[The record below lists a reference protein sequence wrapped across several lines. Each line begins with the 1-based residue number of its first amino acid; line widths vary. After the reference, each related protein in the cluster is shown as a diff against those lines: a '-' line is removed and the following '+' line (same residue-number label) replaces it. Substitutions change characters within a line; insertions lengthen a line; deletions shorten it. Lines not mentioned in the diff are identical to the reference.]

1 MIDWIVG
8 ILAFVIVLSVIIII
22 HEGGHFL
29 FAKKAGILCYEFALG
44 MGPVIYQKRKGETQ
58 YSIRAIPLGGYV
70 SMAGEEVEADLLK
83 GVETVKLV
91 LTDNVVTKIITNV
104 KSEKYKDLEEYKLI
118 SYDLIGTK
126 DAKLDELFIEV
137 ELTNEE
143 DPRLSE
149 NIKYVVAR
157 DAILSLNDKQELQIA
172 PHDRTFVN
180 KTIWQRFITV
190 FAGPMMNF
198 VLAWFIFVLMGL
210 IGGYADTSSTNL
222 DAIAEGTP
230 AYLAGLKEG
239 DEIVKIG
246 TYTGSLN
253 EWADVSAA
261 MAYYASGSATNFD
274 GSIEITYKR
283 DGVEYTTTAYPQTV
297 IYSMEL
303 VFKTY
308 DKDNHELANLP
319 IVGTYN
325 DKETN
330 TKTIAYKSGLR
341 DGDIIKSIKVL
352 ETNEVINV
360 ETRNDVL
367 KFFSSYSRPNVK
379 GADIEVTVLRENEE
393 LKYEVETYSQELLA
407 SQGVTTTKVKL
418 EISPEYKF
426 NFLKLLYQPFVQTG
440 DAAMLVFDTL
450 KLLVTDKTVNLNDLS
465 GPIGILSIIK
475 SAAAQGLLTLL
486 NWTAII
492 SVNVGLMNLLPI
504 PALDG
509 GRLIFIIYEAITKKK
524 PSPKFENMVHNIGFI
539 LLMALFVYV
548 AFNDV
553 IRLIFK

>member
-1 MIDWIVG
+1 MLDWIVG
-8 ILAFVIVLSVIIII
+8 ILAFVIVLSIIVII
-22 HEGGHFL
+22 HEGGHFF

-44 MGPVIYQKRKGETQ
+44 MGPVLYQKRKGETQ
-58 YSIRAIPLGGYV
+58 YSIRAIPLGGFV

-83 GVETVKLV
+83 GVETVKLII
-91 LTDNVVTKIITNV
+91 TDNVVTKIIANV
-104 KSEKYKDLEEYKLI
+104 KNDKYKDLEEYKLI

-126 DAKLDELFIEV
+126 EAAADELFIEV
-137 ELTNEE
+137 ETINEE
-143 DPRLSE
+143 DPRLAE
-149 NIKYVVAR
+149 KIKYVVAR
-157 DAILSLNDKQELQIA
+157 DALLSLNDKQELQIA
-172 PHDRTFVN
+172 PYDRTFVN
-180 KTIWQRFITV
+180 KKLGQRFMTV

-198 VLAWFIFVLMGL
+198 VLAWFVFVLIGL

-222 DAIAEGTP
+222 DAITEGTP
-230 AYLAGLKEG
+230 AYLAGLQEG

-246 TYTGSLN
+246 TYSGSVTK
-253 EWADVSAA
+253 WADVSAA
-261 MAYYASGSATNFD
+261 MAYYASGEATDFD
-274 GSIEITYKR
+274 GAITVTYKR

-308 DKDNHELANLP
+308 DKNNHALANLP

-330 TKTIAYKSGLR
+330 TKTISYKAGLR
-341 DGDIIKSIKVL
+341 DADVIKSIKVL
-352 ETNEVINV
+352 ETGEVVNV

-367 KFFSSYSRPNVK
+367 KFFSSYSRANVK
-379 GADIEVTVLRENEE
+379 GADIEVTVLRETEE
-393 LKYEVETYSQELLA
+393 LKYEVETYSRELLE
-407 SQGVTTTKVKL
+407 SQGVTTTKVQL
-418 EISPEYKF
+418 GISPEYKF
-426 NFLKLLYQPFVQTG
+426 SFVKLLYQPFVQTG
-440 DAAMLVFDTL
+440 SAAMLVFDTL

-465 GPIGILSIIK
+465 GPIGILSLIK
-475 SAAAQGLLTLL
+475 SAASQGLLTLL

-509 GRLIFIIYEAITKKK
+509 GRLIFIAYEAITKKK

>member
-1 MIDWIVG
+1 MIDWIIG
-8 ILAFVIVLSVIIII
+8 ILAFVIVLSIIIII
-22 HEGGHFL
+22 HEGGHFF

-83 GVETVKLV
+83 GIDTVKLE

-104 KSEKYKDLEEYKLI
+104 KSDKYKDLEEYKLI

-126 DAKLDELFIEV
+126 EAKDDELFIEV
-137 ELTNEE
+137 ETINEE
-143 DPRLSE
+143 DPRLTE
-149 NIKYVVAR
+149 TVKYVVAR
-157 DAILSLNDKQELQIA
+157 DAILSLNDKQEVQIA
-172 PHDRTFVN
+172 PYDRTFVN
-180 KTIWQRFITV
+180 KKIGQRFITV

-198 VLAWFIFVLMGL
+198 VLAWLIFLVMGL

-230 AYLAGLKEG
+230 AYLAGLQEG
-239 DEIVKIG
+239 DEITKIG
-246 TYTGSLN
+246 TYSGSVE

-261 MAYYASGSATNFD
+261 MAYYASGEATDFD
-274 GSIEITYKR
+274 GSIVVTYNR
-283 DGVEYTTTAYPQTV
+283 DGNEYTTTTYPQTV

-308 DKDNHELANLP
+308 GKDNHDLANLP

-352 ETNEVINV
+352 GSGEITSIQ
-360 ETRNDVL
+360 TRNDVL
-367 KFFSSYSRPNVK
+367 KFFSSYSRPNVS
-379 GADIEVTVLRENEE
+379 GADIEVTVLRESEE
-393 LKYEVETYSQELLA
+393 LKFEVETYSKELLE
-407 SQGVTTTKVKL
+407 SQGVTTTKVQL
-418 EISPEYKF
+418 GISPEYKF

-475 SAAAQGLLTLL
+475 SAASQGLLTLL

-524 PSPKFENMVHNIGFI
+524 PSPKFENTVHNIGFI

>member
-1 MIDWIVG
+1 MIDWIIG
-8 ILAFVIVLSVIIII
+8 ILAFVIVLSIIVII
-22 HEGGHFL
+22 HEGGHFF
-29 FAKKAGILCYEFALG
+29 FAKKAGILCYEFSLG

-58 YSIRAIPLGGYV
+58 YSVRAIPLGGYV

-83 GVETVKLV
+83 GHDTVKLV
-91 LTDNVVTKIITNV
+91 LTDNIVTKIITNV
-104 KSEKYKDLEEYKLI
+104 KSDKYKDLEEVKVI

-126 DAKLDELFIEV
+126 EAREDELFIEV
-137 ELTNEE
+137 EYQNEE

-149 NIKYVVAR
+149 IIKYVVAR
-157 DAILSLNDKQELQIA
+157 DAILCLNDKQELQIA

-180 KTIWQRFITV
+180 KNIWQRFITV

-210 IGGYADTSSTNL
+210 IGGYADTSATNL
-222 DAIAEGTP
+222 DVVTEGTP
-230 AYLAGLKEG
+230 AYLAGLQEG

-246 TYTGSLN
+246 SYSGSVV
-253 EWADVSAA
+253 EWADVSEA
-261 MAYYASGSATNFD
+261 MAYYASGEATDFD
-274 GSIEITYKR
+274 GSIVVTYKR
-283 DGVEYTTTAYPQTV
+283 DGAEYTTVTYPQTV
-297 IYSMEL
+297 IYSMEM

-308 DKDNHELANLP
+308 NKENHALANLP

-325 DKETN
+325 DEQTN

-341 DGDIIKSIKVL
+341 DGDVIKSIKIL
-352 ETNEVINV
+352 ETNEVINIL
-360 ETRNDVL
+360 TRNDVL
-367 KFFSSYSRPNVK
+367 KFFSSYSRPNVS
-379 GADIEVTVLRENEE
+379 GADIEVTVIRENNE
-393 LKYEVETYSQELLA
+393 LTYEVETYSKDLLA
-407 SQGVTTTKVKL
+407 SQGVTTTKVQL
-418 EISPEYKF
+418 GISPEYKF
-426 NFLKLLYQPFVQTG
+426 SFVKLLYQPFVQTG

-465 GPIGILSIIK
+465 GPIGILSLIK

-524 PSPKFENMVHNIGFI
+524 PSPKFENTVHNIGFI

>member
-1 MIDWIVG
+1 MLDWIVG
-8 ILAFVIVLSVIIII
+8 ILAFVIVLSIIVII
-22 HEGGHFL
+22 HEGGHFF

-44 MGPVIYQKRKGETQ
+44 MGPVLYQKRKGETQ
-58 YSIRAIPLGGYV
+58 YSIRAIPLGGFV

-83 GVETVKLV
+83 GVETVKLII
-91 LTDNVVTKIITNV
+91 TDNVVTKIIANV
-104 KSEKYKDLEEYKLI
+104 KNDKYKDLEEYKLV

-126 DAKLDELFIEV
+126 EAAADELFIEV
-137 ELTNEE
+137 ETINEE
-143 DPRLSE
+143 DPRLAE
-149 NIKYVVAR
+149 KIKYVVAR
-157 DAILSLNDKQELQIA
+157 DALLSLNDKQELQIA
-172 PHDRTFVN
+172 PYDRTFVN
-180 KTIWQRFITV
+180 KKLGQRFMTV

-198 VLAWFIFVLMGL
+198 VLAWFVFVLIGL

-222 DAIAEGTP
+222 DAITEGTP
-230 AYLAGLKEG
+230 AYLAGLQEG

-246 TYTGSLN
+246 TYSGSVTK
-253 EWADVSAA
+253 WADVSAA
-261 MAYYASGSATNFD
+261 MAYYASGEATDFD
-274 GSIEITYKR
+274 GAITVTYKR

-308 DKDNHELANLP
+308 DKNNHALANLP

-330 TKTIAYKSGLR
+330 TKTISYKAGLR
-341 DGDIIKSIKVL
+341 DADVIKSIKVL
-352 ETNEVINV
+352 ETGEVVNV

-367 KFFSSYSRPNVK
+367 KFFSSYSRANVK
-379 GADIEVTVLRENEE
+379 GADIEVTVLRETEE
-393 LKYEVETYSQELLA
+393 LKYEVETYSRELLE
-407 SQGVTTTKVKL
+407 SQGVTTTKVQL
-418 EISPEYKF
+418 GISPEYKF
-426 NFLKLLYQPFVQTG
+426 SFVKLLYQPFVQTG
-440 DAAMLVFDTL
+440 SAAMLVFDTL

-465 GPIGILSIIK
+465 GPIGILSLIK
-475 SAAAQGLLTLL
+475 SAASQGLLTLL

-509 GRLIFIIYEAITKKK
+509 GRLIFIAYEAITKKK